1 LVGAGEL
8 EIELPVTATVQTLRQ
23 RLADQYPELSRLLDR
38 CAVAIN
44 EEYAS
49 QDAAIP
55 AEAAVAIIPPIS
67 GG

>member
-1 LVGAGEL
+1 
-8 EIELPVTATVQTLRQ
+8 
-23 RLADQYPELSRLLDR
+23 LSRLLDR